1 VPALLFALLVL
12 FVARPVAIGL
22 VLRRT
27 VVSKRARTFIGWFG
41 PRGLASLL
49 FGLLVVLQGV
59 PGAERLLAITG
70 IVVITSVIL
79 HGVSA
84 TPLIAAYGRAVA
96 KETLPEEREAT
107 ATGLFGGEYED
118 IPRVTPEELAAAL
131 AGPTPPIVLDVRT
144 SSATGRGDPGIPGS
158 VRVSPGEVSEWAA
171 RQPPGQAIVAYCT

>member
-1 VPALLFALLVL
+1 ML

-41 PRGLASLL
+41 PRGLSSLL

-70 IVVITSVIL
+70 VVATTSVIL

-84 TPLIAAYGRAVA
+84 TPLIAAYGRAMA
-96 KETLPEEREAT
+96 KETLPEEREMT
-107 ATGLFGGEYED
+107 ATGLFGGDYEAG
-118 IPRVTPEELAAAL
+118 AAGHARGVDRG
-131 AGPTPPIVLDVRT
+131 ARRFQPAHRARRAYPLDDR
-144 SSATGRGDPGIPGS
+144 
-158 VRVSPGEVSEWAA
+158 A
-171 RQPPGQAIVAYCT
+171 R